1 MVECVGDDQF
11 KITISD
17 RVAFNFQST
26 AIRARFPADHRARI
40 AVVLAKNDTSRVRV
54 VGHTDAVGSN
64 SYNRELSLA
73 RADAVR
79 DALAV
84 YGVDPARSQAEGRG
98 EAEPRMSNDSKAGR
112 AANRRV
118 DILITSTA

>member
-1 MVECVGDDQF
+1 MVERVGDDPF

-17 RVAFNFQST
+17 GVAFNFQST
-26 AIRARFPADHRARI
+26 AIHARFLPTIEHVAE
-40 AVVLAKNDTSRVRV
+40 VLAKNDTSRVLV

-64 SYNRELSLA
+64 GYNRELSLA

-84 YGVDPARSQAEGRG
+84 YGWIRCGAR
-98 EAEPRMSNDSKAGR
+98 PR
-112 AANRRV
+112 AAPRPNPE
-118 DILITSTA
+118 

>member
-1 MVECVGDDQF
+1 MVECVGDDPF

-84 YGVDPARSQAEGRG
+84 YGWIRRGAR
-98 EAEPRMSNDSKAGR
+98 PRVAPRPNPE
-112 AANRRV
+112 
-118 DILITSTA
+118 

>member
-1 MVECVGDDQF
+1 MVECVGDDPF

-64 SYNRELSLA
+64 SYNASFPWRGRTRCATRSRCMGWIRRGA
-73 RADAVR
+73 R
-79 DALAV
+79 
-84 YGVDPARSQAEGRG
+84 P
-98 EAEPRMSNDSKAGR
+98 R
-112 AANRRV
+112 AAARPNPE
-118 DILITSTA
+118 